1 MEMNMIKNILISPD
15 AFKGGISSRQFCEI
29 ASDEIK
35 RICPEA
41 AVRSVPI
48 ADGGEGTLESLFAAV
63 GGETDRTVTEGP
75 YHETVHAQILFTKKN
90 EAVIEAAQCAG
101 LPLAKDRLNPE
112 LTSTVG
118 IGKLIEYA
126 VDNGA
131 KHIILALGGSCTND
145 CGAGMLTALGIK
157 FLNRDGA
164 EFIPTGKSLGAIVKI
179 EKGERFEKFREIVF
193 TAMCDVKNPLYGEYG
208 CSRVFARQKGAD
220 NAMIERLELGAIHFA
235 KVSSAFLGEDY
246 STEAGV
252 GAAGGLGFACRA
264 FLGAELKS
272 GIETVLE
279 LCGFD
284 SLANKAELVI
294 TGEGSFDRQSLMG
307 KVVGGIISHSGKA
320 SVAVICGKYLPF
332 DTAGYPNLK
341 YIVPISEGQEPAYA
355 IAHEPENLRRGIK
368 KLFKMLEDDDN

>member
-1 MEMNMIKNILISPD
+1 MP
-15 AFKGGISSRQFCEI
+15 
-29 ASDEIK
+29 
-35 RICPEA
+35 
-41 AVRSVPI
+41 
-48 ADGGEGTLESLFAAV
+48 
-63 GGETDRTVTEGP
+63 
-75 YHETVHAQILFTKKN
+75 
-90 EAVIEAAQCAG
+90 
-101 LPLAKDRLNPE
+101 
-112 LTSTVG
+112 
-118 IGKLIEYA
+118 
-126 VDNGA
+126 
-131 KHIILALGGSCTND
+131 
-145 CGAGMLTALGIK
+145 
-157 FLNRDGA
+157 
-164 EFIPTGKSLGAIVKI
+164 
-179 EKGERFEKFREIVF
+179 
-193 TAMCDVKNPLYGEYG
+193 
-208 CSRVFARQKGAD
+208 
-220 NAMIERLELGAIHFA
+220 
-235 KVSSAFLGEDY
+235 
-246 STEAGV
+246 
-252 GAAGGLGFACRA
+252 AGGLGFACRA

>member
-1 MEMNMIKNILISPD
+1 M
-15 AFKGGISSRQFCEI
+15 
-29 ASDEIK
+29 
-35 RICPEA
+35 
-41 AVRSVPI
+41 RSVPI

-208 CSRVFARQKGAD
+208 CSRVLPGEGRD
-220 NAMIERLELGAIHFA
+220 NAMIERLELGAIILR
-235 KVSSAFLGEDY
+235 KFLLLFSEKIIPPRRA
-246 STEAGV
+246 SV
-252 GAAGGLGFACRA
+252 PAGGLGFACRA

-294 TGEGSFDRQSLMG
+294 TGEGSFDRQSRWARSL
-307 KVVGGIISHSGKA
+307 GG
-320 SVAVICGKYLPF
+320 
-332 DTAGYPNLK
+332 
-341 YIVPISEGQEPAYA
+341 
-355 IAHEPENLRRGIK
+355 
-368 KLFKMLEDDDN
+368 